1 MRDFKVINNLNP
13 EYLFDNRFMVSEMG
27 SCRSS
32 YCNGCYC
39 SMHSWY
45 SGLVLYISQLS
56 PAIRVICL
64 ESKLPFEKKPFLVVG
79 LESVEPG
86 IW

>member
-1 MRDFKVINNLNP
+1 MAVI
-13 EYLFDNRFMVSEMG
+13 
-27 SCRSS
+27 
-32 YCNGCYC
+32 
-39 SMHSWY
+39 
-45 SGLVLYISQLS
+45 VLCTRGIVGWSYISQLS